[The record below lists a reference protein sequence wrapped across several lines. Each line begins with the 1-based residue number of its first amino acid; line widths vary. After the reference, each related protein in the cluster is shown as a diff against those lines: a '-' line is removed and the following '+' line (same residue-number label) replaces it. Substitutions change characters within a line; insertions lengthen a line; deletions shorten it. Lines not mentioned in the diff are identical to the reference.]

1 MSESVIAV
9 VHKSKNSG
17 HRVVCTFDNYKDA
30 GDWIDKQYENWAQ
43 YYATSCQMEIVA
55 GKPKKGAQLMTIMY
69 DDIFGE
75 GTLAMRCTIDEDA
88 TKTRLLWMLQ
98 CKKAVDVPVV
108 YKFKECDL

>member
-55 GKPKKGAQLMTIMY
+55 SKPKKGAQLMTIMY

-108 YKFKECDL
+108 YKFKEKNV